1 MAIGGPGDVEP
12 GVSAGLAAQPLV
24 APLDSSVIGPQAVSQ
39 LVDAFRQGAITS
51 QDIVDHIG
59 TVAQAK
65 KRALLEEL
73 GEYVSPEA
81 ISSRMSQIG
90 ATGAQANLATAQ
102 AGAGQELLP
111 GQTLA
116 AKNQTLLAQYNPA
129 DQEAINAFGA
139 FNQTPRKSDGT
150 YDYDSIVS
158 HGYDYKGAFNMLQV
172 AQKGLQVGQILSAVD
187 AKGQPTKTVL
197 DGFGQPRTPESVA
210 KYSKMY
216 QQAFDEAYRIRQT
229 KDEDGPVSSTTPTEA
244 NPKPDVT
251 PAASP
256 SAAAPTA
263 APAVAPAA
271 APATAPSAS
280 MVSPLNDIQQATIP
294 AGPVPGYT
302 PKDIDDRLMQSPGYK
317 EWAATA
323 SDVNTFRQLSNLPDE
338 QANSLFGTRAEADRA
353 LAISVLGMLMG
364 GSSGGA
370 PRQVST
376 VWDDMVEKQPL
387 PAKVKESWRL
397 LLGKEALTS
406 DLRKD
411 LVTVGNLAAREKESR
426 GWGALQSAVVKA
438 KTAGMGPSDI
448 LTDPNDL
455 NLWMRGVPSPTQS
468 AIREGDIQPGK
479 AEVNPQATG
488 QVVTFKSGPYAGRQ
502 MKANGDGSYSPVQ

>member
-24 APLDSSVIGPQAVSQ
+24 APLDSSVVGPQAVSQ

-59 TVAQAK
+59 SVAQAK

-73 GEYVSPEA
+73 GEYVRPEA
-81 ISSRMSQIG
+81 IQSRMAQVG
-90 ATGAQANLATAQ
+90 AQGAQANLATAQ
-102 AGAGQELLP
+102 AQAGQELLP
-111 GQTLA
+111 SQTLA
-116 AKNQTLLAQYNPA
+116 AKNQTLLSQYNPA

-172 AQKGLQVGQILSAVD
+172 AQKGMQVGNIISGVD
-187 AKGQPTKTVL
+187 AKGQPTKTIL

-244 NPKPDVT
+244 NPRPVIEPAT
-251 PAASP
+251 SPAPAA
-256 SAAAPTA
+256 AT
-263 APAVAPAA
+263 PAVAPAA
-271 APATAPSAS
+271 APTAAGAAPT
-280 MVSPLNDIQQATIP
+280 VSPLNDVQQATIP
-294 AGPVPGYT
+294 GGPIPGYT

-323 SDVNTFRQLSNLPDE
+323 SDVNTFRQLSTLPDE

-438 KTAGMGPSDI
+438 KQSGMGPSDI

-455 NLWMRGVPSPTQS
+455 NLWMRGVPSAAQ
-468 AIREGDIQPGK
+468 AAVREGDMQPGK
-479 AEVNPQATG
+479 PAVNPTAKG
-488 QVVTFKSGPYAGRQ
+488 QTVTFKTGPYANRP
-502 MKANGDGSYSPVQ
+502 MVANGDGSYSPAQ